1 MSSLRRAIRYG
12 FTDLEVSHS
21 LNNWYLGFKS
31 NHKVPGK
38 WVSASYRWLLSSS
51 HSKIFS
57 DVEIS
62 LEVREKHTGKTF
74 KYQQHCDLNKETCL
88 SEAAERTVKS

>member
-57 DVEIS
+57 
-62 LEVREKHTGKTF
+62 LKVREKYTGKIF
-74 KYQQHCDLNKETCL
+74 KYQQHCDLNKETRL

>member
-12 FTDLEVSHS
+12 FTDLKVSHS

-57 DVEIS
+57 
-62 LEVREKHTGKTF
+62 LKVREKYTGKIF
-74 KYQQHCDLNKETCL
+74 KYQQHCDLNKETRL